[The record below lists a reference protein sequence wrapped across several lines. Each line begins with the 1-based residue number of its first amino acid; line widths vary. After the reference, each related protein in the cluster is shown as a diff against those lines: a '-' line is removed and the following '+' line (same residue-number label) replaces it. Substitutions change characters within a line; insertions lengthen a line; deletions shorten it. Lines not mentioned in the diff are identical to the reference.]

1 MGKGKGLSRRPTALP
16 PSLQLPDSSTQTDN
30 APAAEEPDSPL
41 PDALLELD
49 DTTSVLDDGRVSLNL
64 DSKLAQVFAK
74 LIEASED
81 EDDAFEPPPA
91 YSTISDLDSWNLPL
105 NIVIQ
110 IVGSR
115 GDVQPFV
122 ALGQELQRHGHRVRL
137 ATHSVFKQFVE
148 GAGLEFYSVGGDPA
162 ELMAYMVKNP
172 GLLPRMKALR
182 EGDVSKNRQMIREI
196 LEGCWASC
204 ILPSDSGDPF
214 VANAIIANPPSFAH
228 IHCAQA
234 LGIPLHIMFTMP
246 WSPTRAFPHP
256 LANIRNSST
265 DPKLANYISYGMVQ
279 LLTWNGIGDIVQS
292 WRKSIDLEPIPMSE
306 APFLMETLQIPHTYC
321 WSPALVP
328 KPKDWG
334 KHIDVCGFLLR
345 DSAPYTVPVD
355 LEEFLKSGPTPIYI
369 GFGSIVIEN
378 PEKFLQILLAAVEE
392 CGVRAIISKGWS
404 NLESKDV
411 DENVFFLGECPHEW
425 LFQQVSVVVHHGGAG
440 TTASGLVNGRP
451 TVVVPFFGD
460 QPFWGSV
467 VAASRAGPPPISHK
481 KLNSKNLSNS
491 IRFCLREETQQAA
504 KGVAEKMFDE
514 LGVKAAVHSFH
525 RHLPVNDMGCDL
537 IKGLPATWVYRRSK
551 NYLKISGAAAEILIQ
566 AQRIRADDLRLYKP
580 KPFTIENRRWDFLT
594 SSLAV
599 SMEVSYDLLAALSGF
614 WRNPRAIRKQKE
626 KERALSR
633 ASSHQTEIAAEND
646 PGEGSS
652 KQFAK
657 MAGASAMSIS
667 HITGIVIKGSLV
679 DIPVAVAEGLRN
691 TPKLYGQ
698 EVPDHAA
705 VTDWKSGITVAGTT
719 FVHQMAQGLT
729 DLVVQPAKGLA
740 REGVIGFGKG
750 IGKGALQT
758 ATKPTAACMGLIG
771 YTGQGIYKSIYSAV
785 HSKTKKSVASAQRV
799 QDKYFIRAIGT
810 DISKGQVVD
819 EFDRLCRR
827 RLKPEFGRSSGGLTP
842 TSVSR
847 TASFASTHSQPP
859 SPALP
864 ILTDNQTTSPAYTA
878 PACDSAPSRESR

>member
-1 MGKGKGLSRRPTALP
+1 MGKGKKLARSPPALP
-16 PSLQLPDSSTQTDN
+16 PPLYIPNSPIQTDN
-30 APAAEEPDSPL
+30 AAVADEPDSPL
-41 PDALLELD
+41 PDALLD
-49 DTTSVLDDGRVSLNL
+49 DTTSILDDGRVSLNL

-81 EDDAFEPPPA
+81 EEDGFEPPPA
-91 YSTISDLDSWNLPL
+91 YSTLSEIDSWKLPL
-105 NIVIQ
+105 NVVIQ

-137 ATHSVFKQFVE
+137 ATHGVFREFVE

-204 ILPSDSGDPF
+204 ILPTDSGDPF

-279 LLTWNGIGDIVQS
+279 LLTWNGIADIVQS
-292 WRKSIDLEPIPMSE
+292 WRKSIDLEPIPRSE
-306 APFLMETLQIPHTYC
+306 APFLMETLQVPHTYC
-321 WSPALVP
+321 WSPALAP

-345 DSAPYTVPVD
+345 DPAPYTVPAD
-355 LEEFLKSGPTPIYI
+355 LDEFLKSGPIPIYI

-378 PEKFLQILLAAVEE
+378 PGRLLQILLSAVKE
-392 CGVRAIISKGWS
+392 CGVRAIISKGWA
-404 NLESKDV
+404 NLEGEAV
-411 DENVFFLGECPHEW
+411 DDNVFFLGECPHEW
-425 LFQQVSVVVHHGGAG
+425 LFQQVSMVVHHGGAG
-440 TTASGLVNGRP
+440 TTACGLRNGRP
-451 TVVVPFFGD
+451 TVIVPFFGD
-460 QPFWGSV
+460 QPFWGNV
-467 VAASRAGPPPISHK
+467 VAASQAGPPPIPHK
-481 KLNSKNLSNS
+481 KLNSKNLSDS
-491 IRFCLREETQQAA
+491 IRFCLREQTREAA
-504 KGVAEKMFDE
+504 KVVADKMAE
-514 LGVKAAVHSFH
+514 EMGVKAAVHSFH

-551 NYLKISGAAAEILIQ
+551 TPLKISGAAAEILIQ
-566 AQRIRADDLRLYKP
+566 AQKIRSDDLRLYRP

-594 SSLAV
+594 GSLAV
-599 SMEVSYDLLAALSGF
+599 SMEVSYDILAAFSGF
-614 WRNPRAIRKQKE
+614 WRNPRAIRKQKDKDRE
-626 KERALSR
+626 LWR
-633 ASSHQTEIAAEND
+633 ASSHRSAAGTEND

-652 KQFAK
+652 RQVAR
-657 MAGASAMSIS
+657 MVGASAMSIS
-667 HITGIVIKGSLV
+667 HLTGIVIKGGLV
-679 DIPVAVAEGLRN
+679 DVPVAVAEGLRN

-705 VTDWKSGITVAGTT
+705 VTDWKSGLTVAGTN

-729 DLVVQPAKGLA
+729 DFAVQPAKGLA
-740 REGVIGFGKG
+740 KEGVFGFGKG
-750 IGKGALQT
+750 VGKGLLQT
-758 ATKPTAACMGLIG
+758 VTKPTSACMGLIG
-771 YTGQGIYKSIYSAV
+771 YTGQGLYKSVYALV
-785 HSKTKKSVASAQRV
+785 HSKTKRSVASAQRV
-799 QDKYFIRAIGT
+799 QDKYFIRAIGM
-810 DISKGQVVD
+810 DISTGPVVA
-819 EFDRLCRR
+819 EFDRLSQR
-827 RLKPEFGRSSGGLTP
+827 RLKPELGSSSGGF
-842 TSVSR
+842 TSRGVSR
-847 TASFASTHSQPP
+847 TPSFVSTHSQPP
-859 SPALP
+859 SIAPAV
-864 ILTDNQTTSPAYTA
+864 LTDDQATAYPYNPPSEDPMPSPQ
-878 PACDSAPSRESR
+878 RR

>member
-1 MGKGKGLSRRPTALP
+1 MGKKKELSHQSAALP
-16 PSLQLPDSSTQTDN
+16 QLSQPSNIVVQTDN
-30 APAAEEPDSPL
+30 VPVFDEPESPL
-41 PDALLELD
+41 PDALLD

-81 EDDAFEPPPA
+81 EEDVIEPPPA
-91 YSTISDLDSWNLPL
+91 YSTISDLEAWRLPL

-122 ALGQELQRHGHRVRL
+122 ALGQELQRYGHRVRL
-137 ATHSVFKQFVE
+137 ATHNVFRQFVE
-148 GAGLEFYSVGGDPA
+148 NAGLEFYSIGGDPA
-162 ELMAYMVKNP
+162 ELMAYMVRNP
-172 GLLPRMKALR
+172 GLLPRMRALR
-182 EGDVSKNRQMIREI
+182 EGEVSKNRKMIREI
-196 LEGCWASC
+196 LDGCWASC
-204 ILPSDSGDPF
+204 ILPSESGDPF

-234 LGIPLHIMFTMP
+234 LGVPVHIMFTMP

-256 LANIRNSST
+256 LANIRNGST

-279 LLTWNGIGDIVQS
+279 LLTWNGIGDIVQN
-292 WRKSIDLEPIPMSE
+292 WRKSIDLEAVPMSE
-306 APFLMETLQIPHTYC
+306 APFLMETLQVPHTYC

-334 KHIDVCGFLLR
+334 KHIDVCGFIRR
-345 DSAPYTVPVD
+345 DPALYTAPVD
-355 LEEFLKSGPTPIYI
+355 LDTFLKSGPTPVYI
-369 GFGSIVIEN
+369 GFGSIVIED
-378 PEKFLQILLAAVEE
+378 PEKLLQILLDAVNE

-404 NLESKDV
+404 NLESEDV
-411 DENVFFLGECPHEW
+411 GENVFFLEECPHEW
-425 LFQQVSVVVHHGGAG
+425 LFQQVSLVVHHGGAG
-440 TTASGLVNGRP
+440 TTACGLINGRP
-451 TVVVPFFGD
+451 TVIVPFFGD
-460 QPFWGSV
+460 QPFWGNV
-467 VAASRAGPPPISHK
+467 VAASRAGPPPIPHK
-481 KLNSKNLSNS
+481 KLSSKNLSSS
-491 IRFCLREETQQAA
+491 IRYCLREEAQQAA
-504 KGVAEKMFDE
+504 KAVAEKMTTE

-525 RHLPVNDMGCDL
+525 RHLPVDDMGCDL

-551 NYLKISGAAAEILIQ
+551 TFLKISGAAAEILIQ
-566 AQRIRADDLRLYKP
+566 ARRIKAEDLRLYRS
-580 KPFTIENRRWDFLT
+580 KPFIIENRRWDFLT

-599 SMEVSYDLLAALSGF
+599 SMEMSYDILAALSGF
-614 WRNPRAIRKQKE
+614 WRNPRALRKQKD

-633 ASSHQTEIAAEND
+633 ASSHQTASGNENHPMEGPSKEIA
-646 PGEGSS
+646 
-652 KQFAK
+652 K
-657 MAGASAMSIS
+657 MVGASAMSIS

-705 VTDWKSGITVAGTT
+705 VTDWKSGLAVAGST
-719 FVHQMAQGLT
+719 FVHQMAEGLT
-729 DLVVQPAKGLA
+729 DLVVQPAKGIA
-740 REGVIGFGKG
+740 KEGIIGFGKG

-771 YTGQGIYKSIYSAV
+771 YTGQGIYKSIYAAV

-799 QDKYFIRAIGT
+799 QDKYFIRAIGM
-810 DISKGQVVD
+810 DISTDEVVE

-827 RLKPEFGRSSGGLTP
+827 RTGPATTSSRDGHTP
-842 TSVSR
+842 PVVTRTPSR
-847 TASFASTHSQPP
+847 ISTQTRP
-859 SPALP
+859 SLPLLP
-864 ILTDNQTTSPAYTA
+864 IVADDQPSTQEDNIPQGDPRSP
-878 PACDSAPSRESR
+878 